1 MRGLLKIGSI
11 SKDPTKHRVKELNT
25 TGVPDPFKCEYY
37 AFVDNFVNFEKAVHR
52 DLSAQ
57 RYRANRE
64 FFRITVGPAIES
76 FRLVSA
82 RMNEK
87 IHLEWFSEGG
97 SANRY
102 NPKSKYSKEQQAKQ
116 CDEWKAKEDQ
126 AKRDREKLALNHLY
140 EACKIG
146 TEKEIEKA
154 FSVFRHQ
161 PLFNLGEIKD

>member
-1 MRGLLKIGSI
+1 LGLVCRYLKRQFRQFNIAGFVYIMSNPSMRGLLKIGSS
-11 SKDPTKHRVKELNT
+11 SKDPTKHRAKELNT

-82 RMNEK
+82 RMN
-87 IHLEWFSEGG
+87 G
-97 SANRY
+97 
-102 NPKSKYSKEQQAKQ
+102 KY
-116 CDEWKAKEDQ
+116 
-126 AKRDREKLALNHLY
+126 
-140 EACKIG
+140 
-146 TEKEIEKA
+146 T
-154 FSVFRHQ
+154 
-161 PLFNLGEIKD
+161 